1 MGPMHD
7 NDVLTVL
14 ASPSCRAE
22 KSYIFDWVLGE
33 ILGFNYRISFSPTH
47 RAAITLALPGKQTLR
62 IQDQFFENADQQWL
76 NPQTLPAHN
85 SVVDFFITPK
95 IRTHRSVSIP
105 THVPN
110 LFPSI
115 NPTDTEED
123 DCCLALDID
132 IFGALFFL
140 VSRYEEAVD
149 PTRDQHDRF
158 PSGASIL
165 GQLGLLD
172 RAVGNE
178 YIELLWAAMIS
189 CWPGLKRK
197 HRTFRSLPSHDIDH
211 PSLFAGPIQ
220 RVIRNLA
227 GTLIKQKQ
235 PMVFMNRAANWL
247 RFKLGNC
254 DVDPFDQ
261 IDWLMEQ
268 SELSNTKSA
277 FFYIPEKTHPLDAS
291 VSLESPVVKQQWLR
305 IDQRGHEIG
314 YHPGYMTYAN
324 QAAIQSGAD
333 RIRSLLQQYGIR
345 EREIGGRQHYLRW
358 QTPTTAR
365 NWEAAGLAYDS
376 TLGFADR
383 SGFRCGVCFEFP
395 MYDVEERRPLKLRQ
409 RPLVVMDSTV
419 TADHYMGLGLSSDA
433 YNYIKSL
440 KNECR
445 TFCGDFTIL
454 WHNTELLTLQ
464 QKDFYRSILSA

>member
-1 MGPMHD
+1 MHD

-105 THVPN
+105 IHVPN

-140 VSRYEEAVD
+140 VSRYEEAVN

-189 CWPGLKRK
+189 
-197 HRTFRSLPSHDIDH
+197 
-211 PSLFAGPIQ
+211 
-220 RVIRNLA
+220 
-227 GTLIKQKQ
+227 
-235 PMVFMNRAANWL
+235 
-247 RFKLGNC
+247 
-254 DVDPFDQ
+254 
-261 IDWLMEQ
+261 
-268 SELSNTKSA
+268 
-277 FFYIPEKTHPLDAS
+277 
-291 VSLESPVVKQQWLR
+291 
-305 IDQRGHEIG
+305 
-314 YHPGYMTYAN
+314 
-324 QAAIQSGAD
+324 
-333 RIRSLLQQYGIR
+333 
-345 EREIGGRQHYLRW
+345 
-358 QTPTTAR
+358 
-365 NWEAAGLAYDS
+365 
-376 TLGFADR
+376 
-383 SGFRCGVCFEFP
+383 
-395 MYDVEERRPLKLRQ
+395 
-409 RPLVVMDSTV
+409 
-419 TADHYMGLGLSSDA
+419 
-433 YNYIKSL
+433 
-440 KNECR
+440 
-445 TFCGDFTIL
+445 
-454 WHNTELLTLQ
+454 
-464 QKDFYRSILSA
+464 